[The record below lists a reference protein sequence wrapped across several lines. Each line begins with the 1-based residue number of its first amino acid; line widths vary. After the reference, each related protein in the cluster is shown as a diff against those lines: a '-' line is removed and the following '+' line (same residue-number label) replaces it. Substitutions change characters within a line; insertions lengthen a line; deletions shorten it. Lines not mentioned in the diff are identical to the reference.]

1 MLELALNAELSSL
14 TTMANAIEGYAADH
28 AIPQAKTME
37 LILALD
43 EVVTNV
49 ISYGGL
55 APSDTIA
62 VTIDL
67 GDDALSAAVE
77 DHGSAFDPLN
87 DAPPHET
94 GSLEERPMGGLG
106 LHILR
111 SIVKELSYQRVDGRN
126 LLIMRLPL

>member
-14 TTMANAIEGYAADH
+14 TTMANAIEGYAAGH

-67 GDDALSAAVE
+67 GDDAISAAVE

-87 DAPPHET
+87 DAPPHAT

-111 SIVKELSYQRVDGRN
+111 SIVKELSYHRVDGRN